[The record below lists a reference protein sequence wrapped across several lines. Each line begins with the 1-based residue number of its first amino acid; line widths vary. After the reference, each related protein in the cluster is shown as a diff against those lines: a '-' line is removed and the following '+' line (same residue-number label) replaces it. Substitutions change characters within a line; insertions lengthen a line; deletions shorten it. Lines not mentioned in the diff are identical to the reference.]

1 MSWRRDRFVLLG
13 ALLALWGWVLWGQLG
28 KRAGAT
34 PAAGPVSPAAPG
46 GPPAVEAPR
55 PVDPRAPEEIAG
67 PAVVEAQ
74 ERASRLPLGPDP
86 LFPDPPKVEATPVAV
101 REAPEEAP
109 AVLSS
114 TFRGGLR
121 PSAVINGVRFHEG
134 DAITPAMTLRR
145 VGDGWVEVEVS
156 GSVRKVTLSGKS
168 ERGSRKADGTERKGI
183 PGGEHHP

>member
-1 MSWRRDRFVLLG
+1 MNWRRDRFVLLG

-34 PAAGPVSPAAPG
+34 PAAAPASPAASG
-46 GPPAVEAPR
+46 GPPAVEDPR
-55 PVDPRAPEEIAG
+55 PVDPRVPAEIAD
-67 PAVVEAQ
+67 PVVVEAQ

-86 LFPDPPKVEATPVAV
+86 FFPDLPKVAGMPDTG
-101 REAPEEAP
+101 REAREEAP

-134 DAITPAMTLRR
+134 EAITPAMTLRK

-156 GSVRKVTLSGKS
+156 GSTRRMNLSRKS
-168 ERGSRKADGTERKGI
+168 EGGSRKAEVPERNAGK
-183 PGGEHHP
+183 